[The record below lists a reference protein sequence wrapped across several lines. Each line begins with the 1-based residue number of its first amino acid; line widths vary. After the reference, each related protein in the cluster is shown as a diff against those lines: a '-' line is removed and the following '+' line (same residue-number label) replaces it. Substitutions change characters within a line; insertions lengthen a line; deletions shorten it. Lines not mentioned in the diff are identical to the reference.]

1 MICLWNWDYTGMK
14 FRMDAYE
21 IGIGSA
27 EKRKFVGMLLIL
39 CKEKYNNLN
48 LAGAS
53 SEAYF
58 PQPVE

>member
-1 MICLWNWDYTGMK
+1 MK